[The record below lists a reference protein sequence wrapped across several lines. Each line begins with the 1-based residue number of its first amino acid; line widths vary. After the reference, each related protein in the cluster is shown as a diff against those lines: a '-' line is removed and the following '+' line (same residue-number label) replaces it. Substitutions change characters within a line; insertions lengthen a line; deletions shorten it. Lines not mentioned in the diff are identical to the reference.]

1 MTIPQPPEETPITIV
16 GAGPVGM
23 FLAYQLSRL
32 NVPCL
37 LAEQSLETTKWPKM
51 DLTNPRVMEMLR
63 VLGLADEYRG
73 IEGSVG
79 EDVYFDSFFVTR
91 AMGDGKLLGSW
102 VGIPL
107 LNGFKTGKKLMWCRN
122 DQQSR
127 NSGDISSRRMMAVS
141 LQNRVIDAC
150 RLSSKP
156 G

>member
-1 MTIPQPPEETPITIV
+1 MTIPQPPGETPITIV

-23 FLAYQLSRL
+23 FLAFQLSRL

-51 DLTNPRVMEMLR
+51 DLTNHRVMEMLR

-79 EDVYFDSFFVTR
+79 EDVYFDSLFVTK
-91 AMGDGKLLGSW
+91 AMEDGKLLGSW

-107 LNGFKTGKKLMWCRN
+107 LNGVKTGKKLMWCRN

-127 NSGDISSRRMMAVS
+127 NSGDISNRRMMAVS
-141 LQNRVIDAC
+141 LQNRAIDAC
-150 RLSSKP
+150 RLSPKP

>member
-1 MTIPQPPEETPITIV
+1 
-16 GAGPVGM
+16 
-23 FLAYQLSRL
+23 
-32 NVPCL
+32 
-37 LAEQSLETTKWPKM
+37 
-51 DLTNPRVMEMLR
+51 MLR

-79 EDVYFDSFFVTR
+79 EDVYFDSLFVTK
-91 AMGDGKLLGSW
+91 AMEDGKLLGSW

-127 NSGDISSRRMMAVS
+127 NSGDISNRRMMAVS
-141 LQNRVIDAC
+141 LQNRAIDAC
-150 RLSSKP
+150 RLSPKP